1 VPLRAAAY
9 AAVLGL
15 LVLAVDQVAVTD
27 TQEPWL
33 QLAGAAIVAGCL
45 LTAGFFAWTAWQRH
59 RDGLEQRVVLW
70 GLGAAGTAAL
80 AALSLYVLVQ
90 LVDVLS
96 LVSGADVHLTKP
108 QIEAL
113 PRPPG
118 AVLVN
123 EQPGPAQTETIYETF
138 RVKDLAQVATFYRT
152 ALPQRGWTEE
162 AGDPTGA
169 ARVGQTLNFDKGRF
183 VTSVSFTQVAGSG
196 EFSISVTH
204 LPPELQL
211 SPPAS
216 GTGSPTPS

>member
-1 VPLRAAAY
+1 M
-9 AAVLGL
+9 
-15 LVLAVDQVAVTD
+15 
-27 TQEPWL
+27 
-33 QLAGAAIVAGCL
+33 GASSRPARRRL
-45 LTAGFFAWTAWQRH
+45 KP
-59 RDGLEQRVVLW
+59 
-70 GLGAAGTAAL
+70 AAL
-80 AALSLYVLVQ
+80 L
-90 LVDVLS
+90 
-96 LVSGADVHLTKP
+96 
-108 QIEAL
+108 
-113 PRPPG
+113 RPI
-118 AVLVN
+118 A
-123 EQPGPAQTETIYETF
+123 GPPHTETSYETF

>member
-1 VPLRAAAY
+1 MPLRAAAY

-123 EQPGPAQTETIYETF
+123 ELCSCEFLFFLGCKPIRYSQQAKQ
-138 RVKDLAQVATFYRT
+138 
-152 ALPQRGWTEE
+152 ALH
-162 AGDPTGA
+162 
-169 ARVGQTLNFDKGRF
+169 FGRR
-183 VTSVSFTQVAGSG
+183 Q
-196 EFSISVTH
+196 
-204 LPPELQL
+204 
-211 SPPAS
+211 
-216 GTGSPTPS
+216 

>member
-1 VPLRAAAY
+1 MPLRAAAY

-108 QIEAL
+108 QIE
-113 PRPPG
+113 
-118 AVLVN
+118 VN